1 MGHYEKSKSINYRNA
16 GRRPIPDQMYRKYF
30 RDKQKRN
37 ILHLKVEGVYQ
48 GTNGIQNRTTNRLN
62 RKDVPLST

>member
-30 RDKQKRN
+30 RDK
-37 ILHLKVEGVYQ
+37 
-48 GTNGIQNRTTNRLN
+48 
-62 RKDVPLST
+62 